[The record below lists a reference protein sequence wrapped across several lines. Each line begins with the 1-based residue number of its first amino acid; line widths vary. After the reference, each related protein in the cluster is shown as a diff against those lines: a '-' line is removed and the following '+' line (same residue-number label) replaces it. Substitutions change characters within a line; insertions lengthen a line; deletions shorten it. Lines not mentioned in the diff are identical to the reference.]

1 MQLRSGL
8 VPPARSPAD
17 TLVLP
22 AGPDPA
28 GGQRRVRSAVRRVMV
43 TPTFAAGLGVVI
55 AAALAAP
62 AATDL
67 HYNAAP
73 DRGRPCP
80 AAGCRGVTGGE
91 RNGLATAEPGIKL
104 PTPGP
109 QHLGGRH
116 SGPAAAGLPPG
127 VEVRYE
133 TVRAE
138 MSGQWVGEIDVT
150 TSSSH
155 PLRAWSLTFSYRSD
169 QILRVWRDGWLPH
182 GRHSATVAAAERAG
196 AQPEGGPPGTP
207 GSAIMIVMS
216 GSPGPP
222 DSCTINGRP
231 CRLG

>member
-8 VPPARSPAD
+8 VPPARPLAD

-22 AGPDPA
+22 AAPEP
-28 GGQRRVRSAVRRVMV
+28 GGGRRRVRSAVRRVMV

-67 HYNAAP
+67 HYNAVP
-73 DRGRPCP
+73 DHGRPCP
-80 AAGCRGVTGGE
+80 AAGCHDIIGGD
-91 RNGLATAEPGIKL
+91 RHGLATAAPGVKL
-104 PTPGP
+104 PTPAP

-127 VEVRYE
+127 LHVRYE
-133 TVRAE
+133 TVRGQ
-138 MSGQWVGEIDVT
+138 MSGQWVGEIEVT
-150 TSSSH
+150 TSSAH
-155 PLRAWSLTFSYRSD
+155 PLPSWSLTFSYRSD

-182 GRHSATVAAAERAG
+182 GRHSATVAATERAG
-196 AQPEGGPPGTP
+196 AQSEWQPPGTP
-207 GSAIMIVMS
+207 ETAIMIVMS

-222 DSCTINGRP
+222 DSCTINGQP